1 MFVSSFHPPACKLTL
16 TPAVRRDYQI
26 RDLNTNSS
34 MIGPAQREKK
44 SPDVCVT
51 GVMFIYSNSFRHISN
66 VCSVIIENK
75 ELATISISSFMLSLS
90 ASEGE
95 TCQSAA

>member
-16 TPAVRRDYQI
+16 TPAARRDYQI

-51 GVMFIYSNSFRHISN
+51 GVMFIYSNSFRHII
-66 VCSVIIENK
+66 CPVIIENK
-75 ELATISISSFMLSLS
+75 ELATISISSFRLSLS